1 MLVKVLLSLY
11 AGPRAR
17 TNSSLSREHNQTTLK
32 TILQSMVCMPQ
43 FHSAMLFARV
53 VAVNLL
59 LTVVLE
65 RCLYQGVAVSFV
77 CDIRVVRWSGP

>member
-1 MLVKVLLSLY
+1 
-11 AGPRAR
+11 
-17 TNSSLSREHNQTTLK
+17 
-32 TILQSMVCMPQ
+32 MPQ
-43 FHSAMLFARV
+43 FLSAMLFARV
-53 VAVNLL
+53 VTVNLL